1 MQGVFN
7 IPKSISAI
15 DHINKLKNKNDMVI
29 SVHAEKSFDKI
40 QHIFMIEKKKN
51 TLQKVIM
58 TIYDKPTANIIVNS
72 ENVKAF
78 PLRSG
83 TKQGCSLS
91 PLLFSI
97 VLEVPAMAV
106 REGKEIRGIQ
116 IGKDDIIVSLFAD
129 SMILYMKTLNMFPE
143 NY

>member
-1 MQGVFN
+1 
-7 IPKSISAI
+7 
-15 DHINKLKNKNDMVI
+15 
-29 SVHAEKSFDKI
+29 
-40 QHIFMIEKKKN
+40 
-51 TLQKVIM
+51 M
-58 TIYDKPTANIIVNS
+58 TICYKPTANIIVNS

-83 TKQGCSLS
+83 TKQGCPLS

-97 VLEVPAMAV
+97 VLEVPAVAV
-106 REGKEIRGIQ
+106 REGKEIRGIH

-129 SMILYMKTLNMFPE
+129 TMILYIETLNMFPE